1 MEIVRDGL
9 KAALDSRSRN
19 AGLVS
24 WRNTFYL
31 AHAIRSCS
39 DTTTIYIYLCLR
51 KTGLPQRWSLE
62 MNKAYILTA
71 CSTVCHARRFLP
83 YSASF
88 IVSGLYIHI
97 RTSLGGHLE
106 SHLVCTVRT
115 ASERLD
121 GTNMSRHH
129 ASLLL
134 QRCHQEKSWD
144 KDDDWLV
151 TALHD
156 DAKCPLITESCVCLA
171 CFCPKQTDCRV

>member
-1 MEIVRDGL
+1 MSSAMASWVWFGGKCSGWDGL
-9 KAALDSRSRN
+9 KAALDSGSRTV
-19 AGLVS
+19 GLVS

-88 IVSGLYIHI
+88 IVSGLHIHI

-106 SHLVCTVRT
+106 SHFVCTVRT
-115 ASERLD
+115 ALSPHSTERA
-121 GTNMSRHH
+121 TR
-129 ASLLL
+129 
-134 QRCHQEKSWD
+134 WD
-144 KDDDWLV
+144 KDV
-151 TALHD
+151 KASCQFAAPALSSR
-156 DAKCPLITESCVCLA
+156 KELG
-171 CFCPKQTDCRV
+171 QRR